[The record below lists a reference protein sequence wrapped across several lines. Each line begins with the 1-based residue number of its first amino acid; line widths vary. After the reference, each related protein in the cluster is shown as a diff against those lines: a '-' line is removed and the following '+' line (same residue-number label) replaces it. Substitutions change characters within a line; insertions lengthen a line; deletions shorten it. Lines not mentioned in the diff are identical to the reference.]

1 MSGHGIE
8 KIAALTN
15 EERAEIFQEAEAEG
29 KMSAA
34 AIEKDFWVCW
44 ALYRLFSNNK
54 LSQQLLFK
62 GGTSLSKCYG
72 LIERFSED
80 IDLILDWELLKVK
93 DPYLE
98 RTNTQQKKF
107 NDAIEANAQTYVQ
120 GSLLAQIKT
129 LMGDHC
135 SFQIDK
141 TNKPR
146 TIRMIYPKAFDS
158 PYIKPEVE
166 LEIGPMSAMIPNRE
180 FTIKPY
186 CGDIVKVTLGSTDLQ
201 VKAIEAKKT
210 FWDKIT
216 ILHAEAHR
224 PKDKSQQSRYSRH
237 YYDIYQMLRSDVV
250 EEAMSD
256 LPLLQKVV
264 AFKHKFYPQS
274 WANYEGAKEGIFK
287 ILPEPY
293 RVESLQ
299 RDYAQ
304 MKEMIFGEYPEFNN
318 ILQAISNFEKR
329 LNNAK
334 KSQKTN

>member
-1 MSGHGIE
+1 MSEHGIE

-15 EERAEIFQEAEAEG
+15 EERAEIFQEVEEER
-29 KMSAA
+29 KMPAA

-44 ALYRLFSNNK
+44 VLYRLFSNEE
-54 LSQQLLFK
+54 LSKQLLFK

-80 IDLILDWELLKVK
+80 IDLILDWELLTKE

-98 RTNTQQKKF
+98 RSNTQQKKF
-107 NDAIEANAQTYVQ
+107 NEAMEANAQAYVQ
-120 GSLLAQIKT
+120 DTLLGQIEN
-129 LMGDHC
+129 LMGDSC
-135 SFQIDK
+135 TFQIDK
-141 TNKPR
+141 NNKPR
-146 TIRMIYPKAFDS
+146 SIRMIYPKAFNYL
-158 PYIKPEVE
+158 YIKPEIE
-166 LEIGPMSAMIPNRE
+166 LEIGPMSAMIPNSK

-186 CGDIVKVTLGSTDLQ
+186 CSDVVQAALGSTDLQ

-237 YYDIYQMLRSDVV
+237 YYDVYQMLRSNVL

-256 LPLLQKVV
+256 LALLQEVV

-274 WANYEGAKEGIFK
+274 WANYEGAKAGVFK
-287 ILPEPY
+287 IVPETY
-293 RVESLQ
+293 RVESLL

-304 MKEMIFGEYPEFNN
+304 MKEMIFGEYPEFND
-318 ILQAISNFEKR
+318 IL
-329 LNNAK
+329 
-334 KSQKTN
+334 

>member
-1 MSGHGIE
+1 MSEHGIE

-15 EERAEIFQEAEAEG
+15 EERAEIFREAEG

-44 ALYRLFSNNK
+44 ALYRIFSDGV
-54 LSQQLLFK
+54 LSKQLLFK

-80 IDLILDWELLKVK
+80 IDLILDWKLLTKE
-93 DPYLE
+93 DPYLQ
-98 RTNTQQKKF
+98 RSNTKQDFF
-107 NDAIEANAQTYVQ
+107 NKEMEANAQTYVQ
-120 GSLLAQIKT
+120 GTLLAQIKT
-129 LMGDHC
+129 LLGDRC
-135 SFQIDK
+135 TLKIDK
-141 TNKPR
+141 AKNPR
-146 TIRMIYPKAFDS
+146 SIRMTYPKVFES

-166 LEIGPMSAMIPNRE
+166 LEIGPMSAMIPNSE

-186 CGDIVKVTLGSTDLQ
+186 CSDVVKEALGSTALQ

-224 PKDKSQQSRYSRH
+224 PKDKNQQSRYSRH
-237 YYDIYQMLRSDVV
+237 YYDVYQMLRSKVL
-250 EEAMSD
+250 EEAMFD
-256 LPLLQKVV
+256 LALLQEVV

-274 WANYEGAKEGIFK
+274 WANYEGAKAVFFK
-287 ILPEPY
+287 LVPEPY
-293 RVESLQ
+293 WAESLQ

-304 MKEMIFGEYPEFNN
+304 MKEMIFGEYPEFSN

-334 KSQKTN
+334 RSQKTN

>member
-1 MSGHGIE
+1 MSEHGLE

-15 EERAEIFQEAEAEG
+15 NERAEIFQEAAAEG

-44 ALYRLFSNNK
+44 ALYRLFLNDK
-54 LSQQLLFK
+54 LSKQLLFK

-80 IDLILDWELLKVK
+80 IDLILDWDLLTKEN
-93 DPYLE
+93 PYLQ
-98 RTNTQQKKF
+98 RSNTRQDLF
-107 NDAIEANAQTYVQ
+107 NKAMETNAQTYVQ
-120 GSLLAQIKT
+120 GTLLTQIKN
-129 LMGDHC
+129 LMGDRC
-135 SFQIDK
+135 TFQID
-141 TNKPR
+141 KPR

-186 CGDIVKVTLGSTDLQ
+186 CSDIAKAAFGSTNLQ

-224 PKDKSQQSRYSRH
+224 PKEKDQQARYSRH
-237 YYDIYQMLRSDVV
+237 YYDIFQMLNSPIV

-256 LPLLQKVV
+256 LKLLQEVV

-274 WANYEGAKEGIFK
+274 WANYEGAKKGIFK
-287 ILPEPY
+287 IVPEPY

-299 RDYAQ
+299 KDYAQ
-304 MKEMIFGEYPEFNN
+304 MREMIFGEYPEFDL
-318 ILQAISNFEKR
+318 ILQSISNFEKR

-334 KSQKTN
+334 